1 MAKFIAIEVS
11 NNTGG
16 SAQFLNGEHLISA
29 EQITAV
35 EMTADQTVGI
45 VLSNSTASHK
55 EVTLTAQVDVNTTPT
70 NPNYTGNEL
79 EQAINYA
86 LTANPGGVKAK
97 VFTLKDADG
106 KKVYFTDIA
115 YS

>member
-11 NNTGG
+11 NNA
-16 SAQFLNGEHLISA
+16 SDFLNGEHLVA
-29 EQITAV
+29 VDQVTAI

-45 VLSNSTASHK
+45 VLSNSTSSHK
-55 EVTLTAQVDVNTTPT
+55 QVTLTAQIDVNTTPA
-70 NPNYTGNEL
+70 NPNYSGNEL
-79 EQAINYA
+79 EQAVNYA

-97 VFTLKDADG
+97 VFAPKDADG
-106 KKVYFTDIA
+106 KKVYFTDIS

>member
-11 NNTGG
+11 NNA
-16 SAQFLNGEHLISA
+16 SQYLNGEHLVSA
-29 EQITAV
+29 EQVTAI
-35 EMTADQTVGI
+35 EMKADQTVDI
-45 VLSNSTASHK
+45 VLSNATTNHK
-55 EVTLTAQVDVNTTPT
+55 RITITAQVDVNTTPA

-97 VFTLKDADG
+97 VFALKDADG
-106 KKVYFTDIA
+106 KKVYFTDFQ